1 MLYENI
7 LRQHSDNVK
16 VSNFLHSKGSVGV
29 WWHGGRRAHDKNQKL
44 FIIGIIGERG
54 WPDGLSRA
62 LYWYLLS
69 QD

>member
-29 WWHGGRRAHDKNQKL
+29 WWLGGRRAHDKNQKL

-54 WPDGLSRA
+54 WPDGLS
-62 LYWYLLS
+62 
-69 QD
+69 